1 MKRLFLLFLC
11 ILTVLSCI
19 SCSSSS
25 PEHTEDST
33 RYETPDSTQFIPNTA
48 KQTDSEPID
57 AAQFITDWKKSLETY
72 LDKKNKENPGRLYFN
87 ESDGE
92 AFVVC
97 YYILTE
103 KNVAD
108 SVIAQH
114 NMRDLF
120 PRATINPLN
129 SIKMIM
135 IRFSMDDFTQEACD
149 RLEEIKNTE
158 PLIEKLST
166 GVEGGFKLA
175 YIPNI
180 EYHCKDAVAIE
191 YTVLSPIL
199 VSQDNEDIIIKSK
212 EEYDAYID
220 LTKTK
225 YKTDYHL
232 ELLET
237 QRALYD
243 EAFFSEN
250 ALIITRIIMRGSGSI
265 NLSINNVYT
274 SKDKVY
280 VAVKT
285 VEPGGFGTA
294 DLKTQSFS
302 ISVKKS
308 DIANVNK
315 LITLD

>member
-11 ILTVLSCI
+11 IIIVLSCI
-19 SCSSSS
+19 SCNSSS
-25 PEHTEDST
+25 PEHTDEPT
-33 RYETPDSTQFIPNTA
+33 RYETPDSTQFIPNTE

-57 AAQFITDWKKSLETY
+57 AAQFILDWEKSIESY
-72 LDKKNKENPGRLYFN
+72 LDKKSKENPNRLYFN
-87 ESDGE
+87 ESDDE

-108 SVIAQH
+108 SVIAKH
-114 NMRDLF
+114 NMRELF
-120 PRATINPLN
+120 PRAVVTPLN

-135 IRFSMDDFTQEACD
+135 IKFDMDDFTQEACD
-149 RLEEIKNTE
+149 RLAEIRNTD
-158 PLIEKLST
+158 PSVEKLSM
-166 GVEGGFKLA
+166 GVEGGFMPA

-180 EYHCKDAVAIE
+180 EYYCKDAVEIE
-191 YTVLSPIL
+191 YTELSPIL
-199 VSQDNEDIIIKSK
+199 VSGDNDDILIESK

-220 LTKTK
+220 LMKTK

-232 ELLET
+232 ELLEK
-237 QRALYD
+237 QRALCD
-243 EAFFSEN
+243 EAFFTEN
-250 ALIITRIIMRGSGSI
+250 TLIITRTISRGSGSI
-265 NLSINNVYT
+265 KLSVNKVYT
-274 SKDKVY
+274 SGDKVY

-308 DIANVNK
+308 DLANVK
-315 LITLD
+315 DLITLD

>member
-11 ILTVLSCI
+11 IITVLSCI
-19 SCSSSS
+19 SCNSSS
-25 PEHTEDST
+25 PEHTDEPT
-33 RYETPDSTQFIPNTA
+33 HYETPDSTQFIPNTE
-48 KQTDSEPID
+48 KQTDSEPIN
-57 AAQFITDWKKSLETY
+57 AAQFILDWEKSIESY
-72 LDKKNKENPGRLYFN
+72 LDKKGKENPDKLYFN
-87 ESDGE
+87 ESDDE

-108 SVIAQH
+108 SVIAKH
-114 NMRDLF
+114 NMQDLF
-120 PRATINPLN
+120 PRAVINPLN

-135 IRFSMDDFTQEACD
+135 IRFAMDDFTQEACD

-158 PLIEKLST
+158 RLIEKLST
-166 GVEGGFKLA
+166 GVEGGFTLA

-180 EYHCKDAVAIE
+180 EYYCKDAVEIE
-191 YTVLSPIL
+191 YTELSPIL
-199 VSQDNEDIIIKSK
+199 VSGDNDDVLIESK

-220 LTKTK
+220 LMKTK

-232 ELLET
+232 ELLEK
-237 QRALYD
+237 QRALCD
-243 EAFFSEN
+243 EAFFTEN
-250 ALIITRIIMRGSGSI
+250 ALIITRTISRGSGSI
-265 NLSINNVYT
+265 KLSVNKVYT
-274 SKDKVY
+274 SGDKVY

-308 DIANVNK
+308 DLANVK
-315 LITLD
+315 DLITLD